1 MFIRAPPFRGKLA
14 DLDISLR
21 HTCDE
26 STLTVDDGGKPAC
39 RDITRIEQV
48 KEFLVS
54 NAKCLV
60 FSDIAL
66 PGSMTGYDV
75 AKWVRSKKPELKM
88 LLTAG
93 YSNVPLAA
101 SEAIR
106 RIRVLAKPYTREQLA
121 CALYEALRPH
131 EHVLAR

>member
-1 MFIRAPPFRGKLA
+1 MSLGYGVLEAKTGVEAIKL
-14 DLDISLR
+14 L
-21 HTCDE
+21 E
-26 STLTVDDGGKPAC
+26 SG
-39 RDITRIEQV
+39 EQV
-48 KEFLVS
+48 
-54 NAKCLV
+54 ALV

-88 LLTAG
+88 LLTTG